1 MLSRLGYAGLRFA
14 GIPALVRRLSP
25 GGVVLAYHN
34 VLREGHTILP
44 GDPGAHIALDRF
56 VEQME
61 WVRRRYTVLPLAE
74 LRERLGTL
82 RPLRRVLA
90 LTFDDGYRGTVT
102 EALPVLQAF
111 GLPATLFVVG
121 EAPGRRTPF
130 LWDVPRDPPGA
141 GTAVP
146 PVMLPADWEELRR
159 AAHAG
164 FEIGAHSMHHHD
176 LTTLTSDE
184 LAHDLLACSNRIA
197 LHLGIRP
204 STFAYPYGRWDKR
217 VRNAVRAAGFTTAV
231 TLDGGANGRRADPW
245 ALRRQNIPAGIG
257 RAAFECWTAGVRPPR
272 TNA

>member
-14 GIPALVRRLSP
+14 GIPALARRLSP

-34 VLREGHTILP
+34 VVRQGHTPPP

-56 VEQME
+56 VEQMR
-61 WVRRRYTVLPLAE
+61 WIRRRYTVIPLTE
-74 LRERLGTL
+74 LRERIGTS
-82 RPLRRVLA
+82 RPLRGVLA

-102 EALPVLQAF
+102 EALPVLKAL

-130 LWDVPRDPPGA
+130 WWDAKGESVAIPDA
-141 GTAVP
+141 L
-146 PVMLPADWEELRR
+146 LPANWEELRR
-159 AAHAG
+159 AAREG

-176 LTTLTSDE
+176 LTTLTPDE
-184 LAHDLLACSNRIA
+184 LAHDLLGCTNRIA
-197 LHLGIRP
+197 IHLGIQP
-204 STFAYPYGRWDKR
+204 TSFAYPYGRWDPR
-217 VRNAVRAAGFTTAV
+217 VRNAVRTAGFKTAV

-272 TNA
+272 ANV